1 MSGEWGLTGMGDF
14 QVQFADFP
22 LIPLFSL
29 RTILL
34 LFAWCLPA
42 ELFLFSLSI

>member
-1 MSGEWGLTGMGDF
+1 MGDLK
-14 QVQFADFP
+14 VQFVDFP

-29 RTILL
+29 RAILL
-34 LFAWCLPA
+34 SAWCLPA